1 MRYVII
7 GNSAAGVG
15 TVEGIRQNDKDSEI
29 IIISNEPYHTY
40 SRPLISY
47 LLLGKTTEE
56 KMKYR
61 SDSFYEDNKC
71 QTILS
76 KNVVDIDV
84 DQKRV
89 ILDDETDVYYDKL
102 MVATGSRPFVPPMNG
117 LDNVVSKFTFSSL
130 EDAKEL
136 DCNLNPKSNVL
147 IIGAGLI
154 GLKCAEGIKN
164 HVGSIKI
171 VDLAPNVLSS
181 ILDDDASSLVK
192 EYLEKNGLEFF
203 LNDSVSEFKSD
214 QAILSSG
221 KTIDFDV
228 LVLAVGVRPNIELF
242 KNIGAKV
249 GRGVFVNN
257 QMETTVP
264 DIYAAGDC
272 TESMDVSSGDIK
284 IMALLPNAYM
294 QGECAGLNMSG
305 AVTYF
310 DKAIPMNAIGFFGLH
325 IITAGNYKGS
335 IYFEREGN
343 NYKKI
348 FYEDNYLKGYILI
361 GNIDKAGI
369 YTSLIREKTPL
380 DTIDFNL
387 ICEKPG
393 LMAFSK
399 DARAKK
405 LGGS

>member
-117 LDNVVSKFTFSSL
+117 LDSVVSKFTFSSL

-249 GRGVFVNN
+249 GKGVFVNN

-348 FYEDNYLKGYILI
+348 FYEDNCLKGYILI
-361 GNIDKAGI
+361 GNIEKAGI